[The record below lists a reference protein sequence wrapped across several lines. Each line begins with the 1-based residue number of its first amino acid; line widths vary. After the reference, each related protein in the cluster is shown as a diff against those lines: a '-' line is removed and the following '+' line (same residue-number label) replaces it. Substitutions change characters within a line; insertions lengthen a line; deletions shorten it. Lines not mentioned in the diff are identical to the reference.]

1 MVKAKYDEWLTE
13 RSLERLKGMSLSG
26 SSRTEI
32 AAVIGISPKTLGQ
45 WEKKFPELRAAV
57 RAAENIRDP
66 VEKALLK
73 RAVGYTATE
82 VTRQLNGKTGEF
94 ETVKIVEKQVMP
106 STTAQIF
113 WLKNRCGYQWEE
125 KPDEESGG
133 VVVLPELLDDEEG

>member
-1 MVKAKYDEWLTE
+1 MTDKRGQWLSGE
-13 RSLERLKGMSLSG
+13 GLERITAEALSG
-26 SSRTEI
+26 KTKPDI
-32 AAVIGISPKTLGQ
+32 AAMIGISVSTLRA
-45 WEKKFPELRAAV
+45 WEKKSPELKAALS
-57 RAAENIRDP
+57 AARSVRDP

-82 VTRQLNGKTGEF
+82 VTRQLNSKTGEF

-125 KPDEESGG
+125 KPAESEGG
-133 VVVLPELLDDEEG
+133 VVVLPELLDGEEEQ